1 MSTTDILMPSWT
13 TAHFKRQEEP
23 VEAIPT
29 PFPSWNRH
37 SRDAGGGVGLALG
50 WYSIIGGGTGDGKTL
65 LGLNLAAEAMK
76 HGISPAFISLE
87 MSLAQLATRLYAIL
101 TRTPVR
107 RLERGDDY
115 ETATATSV
123 IQQLKEMRDRTG
135 IGFYTNREPTTGLT
149 NVLET
154 MDYFRSERNVKL
166 FFVDYL
172 QLVSY
177 GDEQDTVNQVT
188 KISHAVRSF
197 AARHKVTVVALS
209 QYNRATSANRHASP
223 IPQSLI
229 GSSALENDSDQTL
242 LLDHSRYERSPDGL
256 TAKTWAVLG
265 KNRHGSTGEFGI
277 EWDFRTLTVR
287 EAMPDEEGEWPQRR
301 VV

>member
-1 MSTTDILMPSWT
+1 MSTTDLLMPSWT

-37 SRDAGGGVGLALG
+37 CRDEGGGVGLALG
-50 WYSIIGGGTGDGKTL
+50 WYDIIGGGTGHGKSL
-65 LGLNLAAEAMK
+65 LALNVAAKAME

-87 MSLAQLATRLYAIL
+87 MSLPQLATRLYAIL

-107 RLERGDDY
+107 KLERGDDY
-115 ETATATSV
+115 EAVTAGSV
-123 IQQLKEMRDRTG
+123 IRKLKEMREQTG
-135 IGFYTNREPTTGLT
+135 IGFFANREPTTGLT
-149 NVLET
+149 DVLET
-154 MDYFRSERNVKL
+154 MDYFRSERGVKL
-166 FFVDYL
+166 FFIDYL
-172 QLVSY
+172 QLVSD
-177 GDEQDTVNQVT
+177 GDEQDTVSQVT
-188 KISHAVRSF
+188 RISHAVRSF
-197 AARHKVTVVALS
+197 AAKHRVTVVALS
-209 QYNRATSANRHASP
+209 QYNRATSANRSASP

-265 KNRHGSTGEFGI
+265 KNRHGSTGEIPI
-277 EWDFRTLTVR
+277 EWDYRTLTVR
-287 EAMPDEEGEWPQRR
+287 EALPDEEAEWPDRR
-301 VV
+301 AA